1 MLVINSTIS
10 IPMSEF
16 DISYARSPGP
26 GGQNVNK
33 VNSKVILR
41 WDVTN
46 TKHLPAH
53 VRKRFLVQW
62 RTRVTKSGHV
72 VIHSHRFRDQPR
84 NYADCMNKIREMIRA
99 ATVVPKKR
107 KATKPSAGSKRR
119 RLESKK
125 RNSQRKQNRRAVRE
139 D

>member
-46 TKHLPAH
+46 TKHLPEH

-62 RTRVTKSGHV
+62 QARVTKSGHV

-107 KATKPSAGSKRR
+107 KATKPTAGSKRR

-125 RNSQRKQNRRAVRE
+125 RNSQRKQSRRSVRE

>member
-46 TKHLPAH
+46 TKRLPEH

-84 NYADCMNKIREMIRA
+84 NYADCLNKIREMIRA

-107 KATKPSAGSKRR
+107 KVTKPSAGAKRR

-125 RNSQRKQNRRAVRE
+125 QNSQRKQRRRPVRE

>member
-10 IPMSEF
+10 IPLSEF

-46 TKHLPAH
+46 TKHLPPH
-53 VRKRFLVQW
+53 VRQRFLLKW
-62 RTRVTKSGHV
+62 RSRITKTGHL
-72 VIHSHRFRDQPR
+72 VINSHRFRDQPR
-84 NYADCMNKIREMIRA
+84 NYADCMNKLREMIRA
-99 ATVVPKKR
+99 AMIVPQKR
-107 KATKPSAGSKRR
+107 KFTKPTAGSKRR
-119 RLESKK
+119 RLEGKK
-125 RNSQRKQNRRAVRE
+125 RNSQRKQNRRSVRE
-139 D
+139 E

>member
-41 WDVTN
+41 WDVSN
-46 TKHLPAH
+46 TKHLPEH

-62 RTRVTKSGHV
+62 RARVTKSGHV

-107 KATKPSAGSKRR
+107 KATKPTAGSKRR

-125 RNSQRKQNRRAVRE
+125 RNSQRKQSRRSVRE

>member
-46 TKHLPAH
+46 TKRLPEH

-62 RTRVTKSGHV
+62 ASRVTKSGHV

-84 NYADCMNKIREMIRA
+84 NYTDCMNKVREMISHQAFSRIQAEA
-99 ATVVPKKR
+99 AGEQ
-107 KATKPSAGSKRR
+107 KAEFAAQAEP
-119 RLESKK
+119 
-125 RNSQRKQNRRAVRE
+125 AVGAR
-139 D
+139 

>member
-46 TKHLPAH
+46 TKRLPEH

-62 RTRVTKSGHV
+62 ASRVTKSGHV

-84 NYADCMNKIREMIRA
+84 NYTDCMNKVREMIRA

-125 RNSQRKQNRRAVRE
+125 RNSLRKQSRRSVR
-139 D
+139 DD

>member
-1 MLVINSTIS
+1 MLVINSNIS

-46 TKHLPAH
+46 TKYLPEH
-53 VRKRFLVQW
+53 IRKRFLVQW
-62 RTRVTKSGHV
+62 ATRVTKSGHL

-84 NYADCMNKIREMIRA
+84 NYADCMNKVREMIRA

-107 KATKPSAGSKRR
+107 KATKPSAGSRRR

-125 RNSQRKQNRRAVRE
+125 RISQRKQSRRPVRE